1 MTLRT
6 LEEDLRRMGLSDRE
20 IHSSF
25 PSLMEGKDE
34 DEMDLEDEFSGEN
47 EDFEEDAYLSDMTG
61 GEDDE
66 DGTSDSFIESL
77 SDDVLDVIAEEQG
90 LGEGFVKLAQA
101 GVRKKRRRKMK
112 KWLKTAAGQR
122 YMMKKLR
129 MSKSSAGK
137 MKQEKYRRRSKARG
151 GPRKGYRME
160 DMGGDSTSALMES
173 ISELASSLDHD
184 DEGRFDEYVEAFNH
198 IADLGEVAY
207 MNLIDEDEDAAKDVL
222 NLSLAAEKVL
232 KKMEDMDGS
241 LTEEEDVM
249 LEETLADAMESVG
262 EYMEKYD
269 LFEGSGEGED
279 DLGFKEED
287 DLDFDEEDE
296 GLGERFDVSDRTKSF
311 FLAAEELR
319 EARGR
324 GSAKR
329 QARKSG
335 RKLLGPGMRKVG
347 GKSQWSKKGSKITI
361 GKLKARKDVENP
373 KALYKYLA
381 LVKRGIYAPGQPTKG
396 NAGKKG
402 RSLRKNVG
410 SKRSMAA
417 AKKRAG

>member
-25 PSLMEGKDE
+25 PSLTEGKDE
-34 DEMDLEDEFSGEN
+34 DEMDLEDEFSDEN
-47 EDFEEDAYLSDMTG
+47 EDFEEDAYLSDMAG

-66 DGTSDSFIESL
+66 EGASDSFIESL
-77 SDDVLDVIAEEQG
+77 SDDVLDEIAEEQG
-90 LGEGFVKLAQA
+90 LGEGFVKLAQV
-101 GVRKKRRRKMK
+101 GTRKKRRRKMK

-137 MKQEKYRRRSKARG
+137 MKQKKYRRRSKARG
-151 GPRKGYRME
+151 GPRRGYRME
-160 DMGGDSTSALMES
+160 GSEGDSTSALMES
-173 ISELASSLDHD
+173 ISELATSLDHD

-198 IADLGEVAY
+198 IADLGEVSY
-207 MNLIDEDEDAAKDVL
+207 LNLVDEDEDAAKDVL

-241 LTEEEDVM
+241 LTSEEDAM

-262 EYMEKYD
+262 EYMEQYG
-269 LFEGSGEGED
+269 LFEGED
-279 DLGFKEED
+279 SDGEED

-296 GLGERFDVSDRTKSF
+296 ELGEGFDFDVSDRTKSF

-324 GSAKR
+324 GTAKR
-329 QARKSG
+329 PARKSG

-347 GKSQWSKKGSKITI
+347 GKSQWSQKGSKITI

-381 LVKRGIYAPGQPTKG
+381 LVKRGVYAPGQPTKG
-396 NAGKKG
+396 NASKKG

-410 SKRSMAA
+410 AKRARAA
-417 AKKRAG
+417 AGKRAG